1 MKHFFSLSL
10 LFVMVLCFSQ
20 RKVTIVKANSNNA
33 KIYEEDNRVS
43 GWGINPKVNPDTH
56 TTGKI
61 TKRKKVVFKTD
72 IDSIIVNLK
81 PGEKKDF
88 IVLLNGKDSC
98 YTRIQGPEVK
108 NFSREKPEI
117 HDTIPFIVNKY
128 NTNLVKT
135 FFNHKDSLT
144 FNFDTGA
151 TEMSVTRD
159 ALKNKIKSN
168 PKLYNTLYDIQIGK
182 RTYKSEVYDHEMVG
196 QEADGLL
203 GWNIFDGLVVELNYD
218 TEKMIVHSKM
228 PKDIMKDKAY
238 SKFKIWY
245 FNNKPFIECDMS
257 ENGVWYKEWFL
268 FDLGYQRSVMLDND
282 LLKDKKFPVDNMK
295 IIKKT
300 SLRGVSGKEI
310 PVITANLQKIKIG
323 KAELKNIP
331 AQLLTANKPMGNAK
345 IHILGNDILKR
356 FNTVLD
362 FQNDII
368 YLKPN
373 SLSGKELLN

>member
-1 MKHFFSLSL
+1 MKHFFSVSL

-20 RKVTIVKANSNNA
+20 QKLTVVKANSNKA
-33 KIYEEDNRVS
+33 KIYEEDNMTS
-43 GWGINPKVNPDTH
+43 GWGINPKVKPDIH
-56 TTGKI
+56 TTGRI
-61 TKRKKVVFKTD
+61 TKCKKVVFKTD
-72 IDSIIVNLK
+72 IDSIVVNLK
-81 PGEKKDF
+81 SGEKKDF

-98 YTRIQGPEVK
+98 YTRIQAPEVK
-108 NFSREKPEI
+108 NFSKTKPEI

-159 ALKNKIKSN
+159 ALKNRIKSN
-168 PKLYNTLYDIQIGK
+168 PQLYSTQYDIQIGK
-182 RTYKSEVYDHEMVG
+182 RTYKSEIYDHEMVG

-203 GWNIFDGLVVELNYD
+203 GWNIFDGMLVELNYD
-218 TEKMIVHSKM
+218 KEKMIVHSKM
-228 PKDIMKDKAY
+228 PKSILKDKGY

-245 FNNKPFIECDMS
+245 FNNKPFIECDMW

-282 LLKDKKFPVDNMK
+282 LLKEKNFPVENMK

-331 AQLLTANKPMGNAK
+331 AQLLTANKPMGSAK
-345 IHILGNDILKR
+345 IHILGNDMLKR

-362 FQNDII
+362 FQNNII

-373 SLSGKELLN
+373 TLFSKELMN

>member
-1 MKHFFSLSL
+1 MKHFFSVSL

-20 RKVTIVKANSNNA
+20 QKLTIVKANSNKA
-33 KIYEEDNRVS
+33 KIYEEDNMAS
-43 GWGINPKVNPDTH
+43 SWGINPKVKPDIH
-56 TTGKI
+56 TTGRI
-61 TKRKKVVFKTD
+61 TKSKKVVFKTD
-72 IDSIIVNLK
+72 IDSIVVNLK
-81 PGEKKDF
+81 SGEKKDF

-108 NFSREKPEI
+108 NFSKTKPEI
-117 HDTIPFIVNKY
+117 HDTISFIVNKY

-159 ALKNKIKSN
+159 ALKNRIRSN
-168 PKLYNTLYDIQIGK
+168 PQLYNTQYDIQIGK
-182 RTYKSEVYDHEMVG
+182 RTYRSEIYDHEMVG

-203 GWNIFDGLVVELNYD
+203 GWNIFDGMLVELDYD
-218 TEKMIVHSKM
+218 KEKMIVHSKM
-228 PKDIMKDKAY
+228 PKNILKDKGY

-245 FNNKPFIECDMS
+245 FNNKPFIECDMW

-282 LLKDKKFPVDNMK
+282 LLKEKNFPVENMK

-331 AQLLTANKPMGNAK
+331 AQLLTANKPMGSAK
-345 IHILGNDILKR
+345 IHILGNDMLKR

-362 FQNDII
+362 FQNNII

-373 SLSGKELLN
+373 TLFNKELIN

>member
-1 MKHFFSLSL
+1 MKHFFSVSL

-20 RKVTIVKANSNNA
+20 QKLAVVKANSNKA
-33 KIYEEDNRVS
+33 KIYEEDNMTS
-43 GWGINPKVNPDTH
+43 GWGINPKVKPDIH
-56 TTGKI
+56 TTGRI
-61 TKRKKVVFKTD
+61 TKSKKVVFKTD
-72 IDSIIVNLK
+72 IDSIVVNLK
-81 PGEKKDF
+81 SGEKKDF

-98 YTRIQGPEVK
+98 YTRIQAPEVK
-108 NFSREKPEI
+108 NFSKTKPEI

-159 ALKNKIKSN
+159 ALKNRIKSN
-168 PKLYNTLYDIQIGK
+168 PQLYNTQYDIQIGK
-182 RTYKSEVYDHEMVG
+182 RTYRSEIYDHEMVG

-203 GWNIFDGLVVELNYD
+203 GWNIFDGMLVELDYD
-218 TEKMIVHSKM
+218 KEKMIVHSKM
-228 PKDIMKDKAY
+228 PKNILKDKGF

-245 FNNKPFIECDMS
+245 FNNKPFIECDMW

-282 LLKDKKFPVDNMK
+282 LLKEKNFPVENMK

-310 PVITANLQKIKIG
+310 PVITANLQKIKLG

-331 AQLLTANKPMGNAK
+331 AQLLTANKPMGSAK
-345 IHILGNDILKR
+345 IHILGNDMLKR

-362 FQNDII
+362 FQNNII

-373 SLSGKELLN
+373 TLFNKELIN

>member
-1 MKHFFSLSL
+1 MKHFFSVSL

-20 RKVTIVKANSNNA
+20 QKLAVVKANSNKA
-33 KIYEEDNRVS
+33 KIYEEDNMTS
-43 GWGINPKVNPDTH
+43 GWGINPKVKPDIH
-56 TTGKI
+56 TTGRI
-61 TKRKKVVFKTD
+61 TKSKKVVFKTD
-72 IDSIIVNLK
+72 IDSIVVNLK
-81 PGEKKDF
+81 SGEKKDF

-98 YTRIQGPEVK
+98 YTRIQASEVK
-108 NFSREKPEI
+108 NFSKTKPEI

-159 ALKNKIKSN
+159 ALKNRIKSN
-168 PKLYNTLYDIQIGK
+168 PKLYNTQYDIQIGK
-182 RTYKSEVYDHEMVG
+182 RTYRSEIYDHEMVG

-203 GWNIFDGLVVELNYD
+203 GWNIFDGMLVELDYD
-218 TEKMIVHSKM
+218 KEKMIVHSKM
-228 PKDIMKDKAY
+228 PKNILKDKGY

-245 FNNKPFIECDMS
+245 FNNKPFIECDMW

-282 LLKDKKFPVDNMK
+282 LLKEKNFPVENMK

-331 AQLLTANKPMGNAK
+331 AQLLTANKPMGSAK
-345 IHILGNDILKR
+345 IHILGNDMLKR

-362 FQNDII
+362 FQNNII

-373 SLSGKELLN
+373 TLFNKELIN

>member
-1 MKHFFSLSL
+1 MRKLFTFLSL
-10 LFVMVLCFSQ
+10 FIVILCFSQ
-20 RKVTIVKANSNNA
+20 KNIPIVKATSNKA
-33 KIYEEDNRVS
+33 RIYEEDNMVS
-43 GWGINPKVNPDTH
+43 GWGIDPKVKPDTH
-56 TTGKI
+56 TTAKF

-72 IDSIIVNLK
+72 SDSIIVNLK

-98 YTRIQGPEVK
+98 YTRIQGPAPK
-108 NFSREKPEI
+108 GFSKLQPEI
-117 HDTIPFIVNKY
+117 HDTLPFILNKY
-128 NTNLVKT
+128 NTNLVKAL
-135 FFNHKDSLT
+135 FNHKDSLT

-168 PKLYNTLYDIQIGK
+168 PQLYNTQYDVQIGS
-182 RTYKSEVYDHEMVG
+182 RIYKSEIYDHEMVG

-203 GWNIFDGLVVELNYD
+203 GWNNFDGLIVELNYD
-218 TEKMIVHSKM
+218 TQKMMVHSRM
-228 PKDIMKDKAY
+228 PKSILKDKAY

-245 FNNKPFIECDMS
+245 FNNKPFIQCDML

-268 FDLGYQRSVMLDND
+268 FDTGYQRSVVLDND
-282 LLKDKKFPVDNMK
+282 LLKDKNFPVDNMK
-295 IIKKT
+295 VIKKT
-300 SLRGVSGKEI
+300 MLRGVSGKEI
-310 PVITANLQKIKIG
+310 PVITANLQKMKIG
-323 KAELKNIP
+323 KSELENIP
-331 AQLLTANKPMGNAK
+331 AQLLTVNKPMGNAK
-345 IHILGNDILKR
+345 IHILGSDMLKR

-373 SLSGKELLN
+373 TLFGKELIN

>member
-1 MKHFFSLSL
+1 MKHFFSVSL

-20 RKVTIVKANSNNA
+20 QKVTVVKANSNKA
-33 KIYEEDNRVS
+33 KIYEEDNMAS
-43 GWGINPKVNPDTH
+43 GWGISPKVKPDIH
-56 TTGKI
+56 TTGRI
-61 TKRKKVVFKTD
+61 TKSKKVVFKTD
-72 IDSIIVNLK
+72 MDSIVVNLK
-81 PGEKKDF
+81 SGEKKDF

-98 YTRIQGPEVK
+98 YTRIQAPEVK
-108 NFSREKPEI
+108 NFSKTKPEI

-159 ALKNKIKSN
+159 ALKNRIKSN
-168 PKLYNTLYDIQIGK
+168 PQLYNTQYDIQIGK
-182 RTYKSEVYDHEMVG
+182 RTYRSEIYDHEMVG

-203 GWNIFDGLVVELNYD
+203 GWNIFDGMLVELDYD
-218 TEKMIVHSKM
+218 KEKMIVHSKM
-228 PKDIMKDKAY
+228 PKNILKDKGY

-245 FNNKPFIECDMS
+245 FNNKPFIECDMW

-282 LLKDKKFPVDNMK
+282 LLKQKNFPVENMK

-331 AQLLTANKPMGNAK
+331 AQLLTANKPMGSAK
-345 IHILGNDILKR
+345 IHILGNDMLKR

-362 FQNDII
+362 FQNNII

-373 SLSGKELLN
+373 TLFNKELIN

>member
-1 MKHFFSLSL
+1 MKHFFSISL

-20 RKVTIVKANSNNA
+20 QKITVVRANSNKA
-33 KIYEEDNRVS
+33 KIYEEDNMVS
-43 GWGINPKVNPDTH
+43 GWGINPKVKPDIH
-56 TTGKI
+56 TTGRI
-61 TKRKKVVFKTD
+61 TKSKKVVFKTD
-72 IDSIIVNLK
+72 IDSIVVNLR

-108 NFSREKPEI
+108 NFSKTKPEI

-128 NTNLVKT
+128 NTNLVRT

-159 ALKNKIKSN
+159 ALKNRIKSN
-168 PKLYNTLYDIQIGK
+168 PQLYNTHYDIQIGK
-182 RTYKSEVYDHEMVG
+182 RTYKSEIYDHEMVG

-203 GWNIFDGLVVELNYD
+203 GWNIFDGMLVELNYD
-218 TEKMIVHSKM
+218 KEKMIVHSKM
-228 PKDIMKDKAY
+228 PKNILEDKAY
-238 SKFKIWY
+238 SRFKIWY
-245 FNNKPFIECDMS
+245 FNNKPFIECDMW

-282 LLKDKKFPVDNMK
+282 LLKEKNFPVENMK

-331 AQLLTANKPMGNAK
+331 AQLLTTNKPMGSAK
-345 IHILGNDILKR
+345 IHILGNDLLKR

-362 FQNDII
+362 FQNNII

-373 SLSGKELLN
+373 TLFNKELIN

>member
-1 MKHFFSLSL
+1 
-10 LFVMVLCFSQ
+10 MVLCFSQ
-20 RKVTIVKANSNNA
+20 QKVTVVRANSNKA
-33 KIYEEDNRVS
+33 KIYEEDNMVS
-43 GWGINPKVNPDTH
+43 GWGINPKVKPDIH
-56 TTGKI
+56 TTGRI
-61 TKRKKVVFKTD
+61 TKSKKVVFKTD
-72 IDSIIVNLK
+72 IDSIVVNLK

-108 NFSREKPEI
+108 NFSKTKPEI

-128 NTNLVKT
+128 NTNLVRT

-159 ALKNKIKSN
+159 ALKNRIKSN
-168 PKLYNTLYDIQIGK
+168 PQLYNTHYDIQIGK
-182 RTYKSEVYDHEMVG
+182 RTYKSEIYDHEMVG

-203 GWNIFDGLVVELNYD
+203 GWNIFDGMLVELNYD
-218 TEKMIVHSKM
+218 KEKMIVHSKM
-228 PKDIMKDKAY
+228 PKNILKDKAY

-245 FNNKPFIECDMS
+245 FNNKPFIECNMW

-268 FDLGYQRSVMLDND
+268 VDLGYQRSVMLDND
-282 LLKDKKFPVDNMK
+282 LLKEKNFPVENMK

-331 AQLLTANKPMGNAK
+331 AQLLTTNKPMGSAK
-345 IHILGNDILKR
+345 IHILGNDLLKR

-362 FQNDII
+362 FQNNII

-373 SLSGKELLN
+373 TLFNKELIN